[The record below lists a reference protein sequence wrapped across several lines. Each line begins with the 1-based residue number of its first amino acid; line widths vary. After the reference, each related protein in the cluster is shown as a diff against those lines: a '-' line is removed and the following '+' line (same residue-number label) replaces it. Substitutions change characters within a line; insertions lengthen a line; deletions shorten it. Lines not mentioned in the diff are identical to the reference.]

1 MDEPT
6 SFRAGDSASWTAS
19 LPDYLPSAGWT
30 LKYRLLPLVGVAQ
43 DITAT
48 PAGDSYA
55 VAVTPTE
62 SAAWAAGS
70 ATLVKI
76 VEKGAQKITLLVLV
90 VQILPDLSI
99 AASHDGRTANEKG
112 LADAEAGL
120 ANYVAAGQGH
130 VGEYEIAGRRV
141 TFRSSADAEFWVN
154 YFAKRV
160 ARDNAV
166 KAFMAGGSPPGRVYT
181 RG

>member
-90 VQILPDLSI
+90 VQILPDLSV

-112 LADAEAGL
+112 LADAEAAL
-120 ANYVAAGQGH
+120 AAYVAAGQMH
-130 VGEYEIAGRRV
+130 VEGYEIAGRSMK
-141 TFRSSADAEFWVN
+141 FRTVQDIKDLINHYRAAV
-154 YFAKRV
+154 AK
-160 ARDNAV
+160 DNAV
-166 KAFMAGGSPPGRVYT
+166 KSLLAGGSPPGRVYY